1 MTKRKRTTYSNEFK
15 LQMVELY
22 NNGKPAK
29 EITEEY
35 ELSPASIHNWVRAL
49 RENGTTKQVS
59 KMTLEQRESLE
70 KDKRIKQLEMENDIL
85 KQAALIM
92 GRK

>member
-29 EITEEY
+29 EITAEY
-35 ELSPASIHNWVRAL
+35 DLSPASIHNWVRAF
-49 RENGTTKQVS
+49 RENGTTESES
-59 KMTLEQRESLE
+59 KLTLEQRDSLE

>member
-29 EITEEY
+29 EITAEY
-35 ELSPASIHNWVRAL
+35 DLSPASIHNWVRAF
-49 RENGTTKQVS
+49 RENGTTKSES
-59 KMTLEQRESLE
+59 KLTLSKE
-70 KDKRIKQLEMENDIL
+70 IPL
-85 KQAALIM
+85 KKTSELNNSKWKMIF
-92 GRK
+92 

>member
-29 EITEEY
+29 EITAEY
-35 ELSPASIHNWVRAL
+35 DLSSASIHNWVRAF
-49 RENGTTKQVS
+49 RENGTTKSES
-59 KMTLEQRESLE
+59 KLTLEQRDSLE

-85 KQAALIM
+85 KQAALIVE
-92 GRK
+92 RK